1 LWFKKKVGMPGSLAV
16 KRLARLAFVM
26 RPKARSPLL
35 AAIKL
40 QR

>member
-1 LWFKKKVGMPGSLAV
+1 VVEKKVGMPGSLAV
-16 KRLARLAFVM
+16 KRLARLAFVT
-26 RPKARSPLL
+26 RPNAQSPLL